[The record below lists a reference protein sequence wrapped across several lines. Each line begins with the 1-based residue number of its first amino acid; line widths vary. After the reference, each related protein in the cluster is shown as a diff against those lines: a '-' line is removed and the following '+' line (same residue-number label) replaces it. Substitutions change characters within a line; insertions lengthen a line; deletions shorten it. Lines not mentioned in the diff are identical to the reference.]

1 MYDETLFRS
10 YFIRNLISTTI
21 QQMIVLT
28 PSFRLDLGEI
38 SRIISSEYVLVVLF
52 PRPIGNNIHPG
63 TY

>member
-1 MYDETLFRS
+1 MYYETMFRF
-10 YFIRNLISTTI
+10 YLIRNLISTTI
-21 QQMIVLT
+21 QQMTVLT

-52 PRPIGNNIHPG
+52 TRPTGNNIHPG

>member
-1 MYDETLFRS
+1 MYYETMFRF
-10 YFIRNLISTTI
+10 YLIRNLISTTI
-21 QQMIVLT
+21 QQMTVLT

-38 SRIISSEYVLVVLF
+38 SRIISSEYVLVVLC